1 MRRRFLSLT
10 LALTLGAGAALA
22 QDMQLR
28 LGQSLNLAERQLEI
42 TSDSLE
48 VDQSTG
54 LSTFSGNVVASHG
67 DMRLSAQ
74 SLRIEYS
81 TTGEGTRQRIDRL
94 VADGGVTMVTEAEA
108 IEARMAVYSLSDQTL
123 EMTGDVVLV
132 QGVNVLA
139 GERFF
144 ADLRAGTG
152 RISGRVRTL
161 IDLE

>member
-1 MRRRFLSLT
+1 MLRRFLSFT
-10 LALTLGAGAALA
+10 LAMLLSIGVAAA
-22 QDMQLR
+22 QDLQLQ

-42 TSDSLE
+42 TSESLE
-48 VDQSTG
+48 VDQQTG
-54 LSTFSGNVVASHG
+54 VSTFSGDVVVSQG
-67 DMRLSAQ
+67 DMRLTAQ

-81 TTGEGTRQRIDRL
+81 ATGEGSRQRIERL

-108 IEARMAVYSLSDQTL
+108 VEARSAIYSLADQTL
-123 EMTGDVVLV
+123 EMIGDVVLV
-132 QGVNVLA
+132 QGANILA

-152 RISGRVRTL
+152 RMSGRVRTL

>member
-1 MRRRFLSLT
+1 MLRRILSFT
-10 LALTLGAGAALA
+10 LAMLMGIGVASA

-42 TSDSLE
+42 TSETLE
-48 VDQSTG
+48 VDQETG
-54 LSTFSGNVVASHG
+54 VSTFSGDVVVSQG
-67 DMRLSAQ
+67 DMRLTAQ

-81 TTGEGTRQRIDRL
+81 ATGEGSRQRINRL

-108 IEARMAVYSLSDQTL
+108 VEARSAIYSLADQTL

-132 QGVNVLA
+132 QGANILA

-152 RISGRVRTL
+152 RMSGRVRTL